1 MGTTDW
7 SLLLG
12 LPSNCSR
19 RHQSMTTWTPPET
32 EDSPDVWDALSAETS
47 SRWSK
52 AHPLRAALASLVA
65 LKRRK
70 QGREAGW
77 PHLLELVS
85 RKPLEALLAYHRW
98 RVYLERLRAED
109 MNATG

>member
-1 MGTTDW
+1 
-7 SLLLG
+7 
-12 LPSNCSR
+12 
-19 RHQSMTTWTPPET
+19 MTSWTPPET
-32 EDSPDVWDALSAETS
+32 EDSPDVWDALSAEIS

-52 AHPLRAALASLVA
+52 AYPVRAALASLVA

-109 MNATG
+109 MDATG